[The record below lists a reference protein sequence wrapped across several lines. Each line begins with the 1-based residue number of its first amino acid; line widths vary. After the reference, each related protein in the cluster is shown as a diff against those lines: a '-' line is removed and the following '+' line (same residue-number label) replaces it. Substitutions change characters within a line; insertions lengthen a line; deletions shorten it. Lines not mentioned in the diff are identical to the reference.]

1 MLRTFG
7 NYKHQSPKSI
17 GILFNCF

>member
-7 NYKHQSPKSI
+7 NYRI
-17 GILFNCF
+17 F